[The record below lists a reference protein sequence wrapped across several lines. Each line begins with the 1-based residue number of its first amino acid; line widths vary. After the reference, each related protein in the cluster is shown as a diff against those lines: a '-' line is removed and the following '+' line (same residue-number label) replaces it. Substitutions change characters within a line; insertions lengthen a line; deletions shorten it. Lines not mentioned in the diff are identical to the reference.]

1 MCYQRY
7 RYGVSEGIHAEV
19 AVGDTRLC
27 QVSPY
32 SNREGKTV
40 TSVTKSR
47 MPGESGT
54 LVEEFTMTD
63 DGAPIELDG
72 GQTLAEEHA
81 EKLFESG
88 EKEVFRFER
97 QTPQHCVCERIE
109 LHNCP
114 IRNVEALDGTLYV
127 TFVTPDHGTLQSV
140 LEELASVY
148 DSMSVCRLL
157 RTEENCGTDQSTIVD
172 MGALTERQREVLS
185 TAHRL
190 GYFEHPREVSAA
202 TVADELGIVAST
214 FSEHLAA
221 AQRNLLDEL
230 LSG

>member
-1 MCYQRY
+1 MT
-7 RYGVSEGIHAEV
+7 GGIHAEV
-19 AVGDTRLC
+19 AVGDTQLC

-47 MPGESGT
+47 MAGEAEQLT
-54 LVEEFTMTD
+54 EEFTLID
-63 DGAPIELDG
+63 DTVSIEADG
-72 GQTLAEEHA
+72 GQTLAEERA
-81 EKLFESG
+81 ERLFKSSQ
-88 EKEVFRFER
+88 KEVFRFRR

-109 LHNCP
+109 SHDCP

-127 TFVTPDHGTLQSV
+127 TFVTPDHETLQAV
-140 LEELASVY
+140 LQELARRY

-157 RTEENCGTDQSTIVD
+157 QTEENGGTEQSTIVD
-172 MGALTERQREVLS
+172 IGALTERQREVLS
-185 TAHRL
+185 TAHEL
-190 GYFEHPREVSAA
+190 GYFEHPRDVSAA
-202 TVADELGIVAST
+202 TVADELNIVAST

-230 LSG
+230 LGG

>member
-1 MCYQRY
+1 MS
-7 RYGVSEGIHAEV
+7 GGIHAEV
-19 AVGDTRLC
+19 AVRDTRAC
-27 QVSPY
+27 QVNPY

-47 MPGESGT
+47 VPGKNGA
-54 LVEEFTMTD
+54 LVEEFTLID
-63 DGAPIELDG
+63 EGASIELDG
-72 GQTLAEEHA
+72 GQATDGEHA

-109 LHNCP
+109 LHDCP

-127 TFVTPDHGTLQSV
+127 TFVTPDHETLQSV
-140 LEELASVY
+140 LQELAGVY

-157 RTEENCGTDQSTIVD
+157 QTEGNGGTDQSTIVD
-172 MGALTERQREVLS
+172 IGALTERQREVLS
-185 TAHRL
+185 TAHKL

-221 AQRNLLDEL
+221 AQRNLLGEL